1 MDHPLS
7 LPLEERAVRV
17 DNKHKGARASVQQSY
32 ERAAGTN
39 KALQWLGFTYHLSP
53 TEHED
58 AGSGIKRFR
67 RRLGHFSE
75 GHLIQTLG
83 AVLVALDLITVVSEL
98 FIEEHWKKCN
108 DAQHIPHGVEI
119 AEEVLTTTSLV
130 ILFVLAFEVFLLL
143 VAFGLSFFRHP
154 LYILDLVVI
163 STSILFEFEFR
174 DTVGGLL
181 VIFRLW
187 RIVRIIH
194 SVAIMQEEKA
204 EGKIHKIKA
213 ELDEERHKV
222 ASLEQEILQ
231 LRPKPETKEYGSI
244 ETTPLLS

>member
-1 MDHPLS
+1 MDHNQS

-17 DNKHKGARASVQQSY
+17 NDALKGSNLSVQRSY
-32 ERAAGTN
+32 ENAAASKKLWNWMGITN
-39 KALQWLGFTYHLSP
+39 HLSP

-58 AGSGIKRFR
+58 TSGFRRFR
-67 RRLGHFSE
+67 RRLGHFLE

-108 DAQHIPHGVEI
+108 DADHIPHGVEI
-119 AEEVLTTTSLV
+119 AEEVLIATSLV
-130 ILFVLAFEVFLLL
+130 ILFVLAFEILLLL
-143 VAFGLSFFRHP
+143 VAFGINFFKHP
-154 LYILDLVVI
+154 LYVLDLVVI

-204 EGKIHKIKA
+204 EGKMNKVKS
-213 ELDEERHKV
+213 ELEEERRKV
-222 ASLEQEILQ
+222 TALEQEVLR
-231 LRPKPETKEYGSI
+231 LRPKTEGKEYGSS